1 MTWIYLAYI
10 AAVFFWQTRAVI
22 TGKNT
27 RRKAVALYI
36 IYTAGPV
43 IISGVLFM
51 GLVRYEMFTKT
62 VVMSEQ
68 VARPLAFLTA
78 IGAVTVLISA
88 LIFALVILVIK
99 SGGNHA

>member
-1 MTWIYLAYI
+1 MTWIYLFYI
-10 AAVFFWQTRAVI
+10 AVVFFWQTRAVI
-22 TGKNT
+22 TGKNPK
-27 RRKAVALYI
+27 RKAVALYV
-36 IYTAGPV
+36 IYSASPV
-43 IISGVLFM
+43 IISGLLFM

-78 IGAVTVLISA
+78 IGAVTALIST
-88 LIFALVILVIK
+88 LIFALVMLVIK